1 MKYLTMS
8 NNELKRK
15 VLKAKGELKFYGITQ
30 PAKTFILNYPE
41 YDTASGYARV
51 QNLLS
56 TVITDE
62 HFTNQLETLT
72 ESIKQL

>member
-1 MKYLTMS
+1 MS

-15 VLKAKGELKFYGITQ
+15 VLKLKGELKFYGCTQ
-30 PAKTFILNYPE
+30 PAKEFIQMYPE
-41 YDTASGYARV
+41 YDTAQGYARV

-62 HFTNQLETLT
+62 TFKNQLETLLNT
-72 ESIKQL
+72 IKL